1 MKNYFKDPF
10 IMEMEKTQEHK
21 LFLPLINRGTFCRVF
36 SINSLIYKIIENI
49 PKEQNINFLV
59 LGSGFDT
66 LYFNLM
72 SQKHNN
78 ITFLEFD
85 YQTIINKKK
94 KIIEKS
100 KLLKDIISDNYH
112 LLSCDI
118 TNNSQFKKSIE
129 STISKEKL
137 EDLTIVICECLLVY
151 IDRENTID
159 MLLTLK
165 NLFPN
170 LIVLEYDLIGAKDAF
185 GREMIDNLKMGN
197 IELKG
202 YEEVPDI
209 KSQIE
214 RLKES
219 KLEQVEIVD
228 LLFVYNKM
236 LPKNERRR
244 IDLLE
249 MMDEFEEFNL
259 LQQHACFGYGLAF
272 KDNKFDKIKELVK
285 LEN

>member
-185 GREMIDNLKMGN
+185 GREMIDNLKMRN

>member
-1 MKNYFKDPF
+1 
-10 IMEMEKTQEHK
+10 MEKTQEHK

-185 GREMIDNLKMGN
+185 GREMIDNLKMRN